1 MSRVL
6 LSISISA
13 VVVLAVTPVLLYDG
27 DPVSSSALKV
37 IIVSPHNEQ
46 IRFEFSK
53 AFANW
58 HEKNYGKRV
67 DIAWNTPGGTTEI
80 RRMLTAQYESA
91 LKHNLPVGG
100 DADLIFGGGSYE
112 FQTLARPISF
122 GSGEQERKTTILETC
137 TWMTTDQLNEI
148 YGANDI
154 AGNPLYDKNL
164 HWFGVALS
172 TFGIVCNR
180 AQCDALH
187 IEPPKLWQDLADP
200 RLFESIALVN
210 PSQSGS
216 VATAF
221 ETILQRLGWVRG
233 WQVMRRAAGNSNQI
247 IASSSVIPTTVG
259 DGESL
264 AGIAIDFYGR
274 YQVQALSDAA
284 TKTHNPS
291 LDRLQF
297 ITPAGQSVI
306 DPDPVAILRGAPNL
320 ELAKHFVLFCLSMEG
335 QLLWQLPHGDG
346 ELCGYPQPEQYSLRR
361 MPARRAAYACCQ
373 TCFVDQ
379 VDPFNEP
386 PSAPANPNFRDFVSP
401 LFVPMAIG
409 NTELLRE
416 AWHAI
421 ITHPSYPKSTSIV
434 SASDITDPTLKSW
447 IEAFDAL
454 PTVAGPDGAIFKLD
468 DPQSLAAVRKGWLKR
483 GFEGSGLWGERE
495 DPRTLLRRQFSAFF
509 EKQYLM
515 IIESSRTGNP
525 LRAG

>member
-6 LSISISA
+6 LSISIAA
-13 VVVLAVTPVLLYDG
+13 VAVLTVTPVLLYEG
-27 DPVSSSALKV
+27 DPVASNDRKL

-46 IRFEFSK
+46 IRFEFSQ
-53 AFANW
+53 AFADW
-58 HEKNYGKRV
+58 HEKHYGERV
-67 DIAWNTPGGTTEI
+67 DIAWSTPGGTTEI

-91 LKHNLPVGG
+91 LKHDLPVGG
-100 DADLIFGGGSYE
+100 DADVIFGGGSYE
-112 FQTLARPISF
+112 FQTLARPITV
-122 GSGEQERKTTILETC
+122 GSGEHQRQTTILEPCAWLTA
-137 TWMTTDQLNEI
+137 DHLNEL
-148 YGANDI
+148 YGANEI

-164 HWFGVALS
+164 YWFGVALS
-172 TFGIVCNR
+172 TFGIVCNTQ
-180 AQCDALH
+180 QCALLH

-200 RLFESIALVN
+200 RLFKSVALVN

-274 YQVQALSDAA
+274 YQAQALADAA
-284 TKTHNPS
+284 VKTHNPS

-297 ITPAGQSVI
+297 FTPVGQSVI

-335 QLLWQLPHGDG
+335 QLLWQLPHGEG
-346 ELCGYPQPEQYSLRR
+346 ELCGYPRPQQYSLRR

-379 VDPFNEP
+379 VDPFSEP
-386 PSAPANPNFRDFVSP
+386 QSAPADPNFRDFVSTI
-401 LFVPMAIG
+401 FVPMAIG
-409 NTELLRE
+409 NTEFLRE

-421 ITHPSYPKSTSIV
+421 ITHPSYPKRTDIV
-434 SASDITDPTLKSW
+434 SAGDVADPILKSW

-454 PTVAGPDGAIFKLD
+454 PTVAGPNGTLFNLN
-468 DPQSLAAVRKGWLKR
+468 DPQSLTAVRNGWLKG
-483 GFEGSGLWGERE
+483 GFVESGLWAERE

-509 EKQYLM
+509 EKQYKM
-515 IIESSRTGNP
+515 IIESSRKGIAAGTG
-525 LRAG
+525 